1 MRGGE
6 LITEIRELKDC
17 PSRIDRKMKNTRRE
31 RERDKEKENK
41 RDFERRCRPL
51 RTSSSTKIFTI
62 PFFTTSPMGIDP
74 TVIADFNLMV
84 VVVVVGTL

>member
-1 MRGGE
+1 MRMRGGE

-51 RTSSSTKIFTI
+51 RTSAKSSFAKAWLWGL
-62 PFFTTSPMGIDP
+62 PFL
-74 TVIADFNLMV
+74 AQ
-84 VVVVVGTL
+84 